1 MKAARISRRVGNFIS
16 LGLLLCGLGPLT
28 IGVFHTG
35 SLVLTVYALL
45 LLAVCNCW
53 HAAPQWWQRLR
64 GWLAAGL
71 ISGAVLGA
79 IASAL
84 MIRAAWYN
92 PPREPATVV
101 VLGCQVVDDR
111 PSLMLE
117 YRLQAALDYLNAHP
131 QSPVVCSGGYKGGG
145 AYSEA
150 AVMANWLRAHDI
162 APARIWLEERST
174 NTSENLYYTAQIIQR
189 NALPQQL
196 AIATDS
202 FHQLRAAIYAH
213 RNGLHAGALPAV
225 TPWGLF
231 PGYWVREWFGL
242 VKALFL

>member
-1 MKAARISRRVGNFIS
+1 MNKTRVSCWLGNFVS
-16 LGLLLCGLGPLT
+16 LFLLLCGLGPLLF
-28 IGVFHTG
+28 GVFHTG

-84 MIRAAWYN
+84 MIHAAWYN

-150 AVMANWLRAHDI
+150 AVMADWLRAHGI
-162 APARIWLEERST
+162 ATTRIWLEERST
-174 NTSENLYYTAQIIQR
+174 NTEENLRYSAQILQGA
-189 NALPQQL
+189 ALPQQL

-213 RNGLHAGALPAV
+213 RNGLRAGALPAV